1 MSEFEDRMD
10 LLMFATGV
18 WDAAM
23 ADPKAV
29 TPVLTFLRGRGV
41 DPVTFAVMSSHDT
54 GDIDLL
60 RQGVIPLV
68 MPDVATAER
77 RLKPQVQQLGVKGA
91 VFCSRAAG
99 LKGTEEPQ
107 PMLVLWALDVATGTE
122 VRWVRLIN
130 ADGTLSD
137 PVDVGDSHIIGVDWI
152 KAVIAA

>member
-10 LLMFATGV
+10 LLMFATRV

-23 ADPKAV
+23 ADPMAV
-29 TPVLTFLRGRGV
+29 TPVLTFLRGRGQ

-54 GDIDLL
+54 GDIDLI
-60 RQGVIPLV
+60 RKGVIPLV
-68 MPDVATAER
+68 MPDVSTAER
-77 RLKPQVQQLGVKGA
+77 RLRPQVQQLGVKGA
-91 VFCSRAAG
+91 VYCCRAAG
-99 LKGTEEPQ
+99 LRGSEAPQ
-107 PMLVLWALDVATGTE
+107 PMIVLWALDVASDTE

-152 KAVIAA
+152 KAVMAA